1 MAPAGREMSDT
12 NRGLLMLDRRQLLT
26 GVAASLLGSLVRP
39 RRGAAQQTGS
49 LALTDRLALVT
60 SGGTNVLAFVSP
72 DGLVVVD
79 SGTPDRSDAL
89 MASLRAVTPGGG
101 VRTLFNTHWHAEN
114 TGANQIFR
122 QNGAAIVA
130 HENTRLWMATPTWMP
145 TEDRYRE
152 PRPKDAQ
159 PDKTFY
165 ADGSMTAGSERVDY
179 AYLIEAHTSGDIY
192 VFFRD
197 SNVLA
202 VGDVASPVRD
212 PELDYLTGAW
222 IGGRVDAMDRLLK
235 LSDANTRIVPGFGPV
250 MTRAELQIERDMMK
264 TIYDRTVDRVREGD
278 YVEDMLKAGVLN
290 GLARTWKDP
299 RKFLYDLHKGLWA
312 HHNKLDANVV

>member
-1 MAPAGREMSDT
+1 
-12 NRGLLMLDRRQLLT
+12 MLDRRQLMT
-26 GVAASLLGSLVRP
+26 GVVAGLFGSLVLP
-39 RRGAAQQTGS
+39 RRSAAQQTG
-49 LALTDRLALVT
+49 LLTLTDRLSLVT
-60 SGGTNVLAFVSP
+60 SAGTNVLAFAGS
-72 DGLVVVD
+72 DGLVLVD
-79 SGTPDRSDAL
+79 SGAPDRSDAL
-89 MASLRAVTPGGG
+89 MTSLRALAPDVRA
-101 VRTLFNTHWHAEN
+101 RTLFNTHWHAEN

-145 TEDRYRE
+145 DEDRYRP
-152 PRPKDAQ
+152 PRTKEAQ

-165 ADGSMTAGSERVDY
+165 ADGAMTAGNERIEY
-179 AYLIEAHTSGDIY
+179 GYLIEAHTSGDIY

-202 VGDVASPVRD
+202 VGDVASPARD

-235 LSDANTRIVPGFGPV
+235 LADANTRIVPGFGPV
-250 MTRAELQIERDMMK
+250 MTPAQLQVERDVMK

-278 YVEDMLKAGVLN
+278 YVEDMLKAGVMS

-299 RKFLYDLHKGLWA
+299 KKFLHDLHKGLWA

>member
-1 MAPAGREMSDT
+1 
-12 NRGLLMLDRRQLLT
+12 MLDRRQLMT
-26 GVAASLLGSLVRP
+26 GVVASLFGSLVLPCRS
-39 RRGAAQQTGS
+39 AAQQTG
-49 LALTDRLALVT
+49 LLTLTDRLSLVT
-60 SGGTNVLAFVSP
+60 SGGTNVLAFASP
-72 DGLVVVD
+72 DGLVLVD
-79 SGTPDRSDAL
+79 SGAPDRSDAL
-89 MASLRAVTPGGG
+89 MASLRAWTPSDRA
-101 VRTLFNTHWHAEN
+101 RTLFNTHWHAEN

-145 TEDRYRE
+145 DEDRYRP
-152 PRPKDAQ
+152 PRTKEAQ

-165 ADGSMTAGSERVDY
+165 ADGAMTAGNERIEY
-179 AYLIEAHTSGDIY
+179 GYLIEAHTSGDIY

-202 VGDVASPVRD
+202 VGDVASPARD

-235 LSDANTRIVPGFGPV
+235 LADANTRIVPGFGPV
-250 MTRAELQIERDMMK
+250 MTRAQLQVERDVMK

-278 YVEDMLKAGVLN
+278 YVEDMLKAGVMN

-299 RKFLYDLHKGLWA
+299 KKFLHDLHKGLWA

>member
-1 MAPAGREMSDT
+1 
-12 NRGLLMLDRRQLLT
+12 MLDRRQLMT
-26 GVAASLLGSLVRP
+26 GVVASLFGSLVLP
-39 RRGAAQQTGS
+39 RRSAAQQTG
-49 LALTDRLALVT
+49 LLTLTDRLSLVT
-60 SGGTNVLAFVSP
+60 SGGTNVLAFASS
-72 DGLVVVD
+72 DLVLVD
-79 SGTPDRSDAL
+79 SGAPDRSDAL
-89 MASLRAVTPGGG
+89 MASLRALTPD
-101 VRTLFNTHWHAEN
+101 VRARTLFNTHWHAEN

-130 HENTRLWMATPTWMP
+130 HENTRLWMATPTWLP
-145 TEDRYRE
+145 DEDRYRP
-152 PRPKDAQ
+152 PRTKEAQ

-165 ADGSMTAGSERVDY
+165 ADGAMTAGNERIEY
-179 AYLIEAHTSGDIY
+179 GYLIEAHTSGDIY

-202 VGDVASPVRD
+202 VGDVASPARD

-235 LSDANTRIVPGFGPV
+235 LADANTRIVPGFGPV
-250 MTRAELQIERDMMK
+250 MTRTELQVERDVMK

-278 YVEDMLKAGVLN
+278 YVEDMLKAGVMN

-299 RKFLYDLHKGLWA
+299 KKFLHDLHKGLWA

>member
-1 MAPAGREMSDT
+1 MI
-12 NRGLLMLDRRQLLT
+12 DRRQLLT
-26 GVAASLLGSLVRP
+26 GVVGSLMGSVILS
-39 RRGAAQQTGS
+39 RRTTAQSDRT
-49 LALTDRLALVT
+49 ALTDRLSLIA
-60 SGGTNVLAFVSP
+60 SGGTNVVACVSA
-72 DGLVVVD
+72 DGLVLVD
-79 SGTPDRSDAL
+79 SGAPDRTDAL
-89 MASLRAVTPGGG
+89 VASLRALTPSLR

-145 TEDRYRE
+145 KEDRYRA

-159 PDKTFY
+159 PDNTFY
-165 ADGSMTAGSERVDY
+165 VDGSMTAGGERIDY
-179 AYLIEAHTSGDIY
+179 GYLIEAHTSGDIY
-192 VFFRD
+192 IFFRD

-202 VGDVASPVRD
+202 AGDVASPTRD

-235 LSDANTRIVPGFGPV
+235 LADTNTRIVPGFGPV
-250 MTRAELQIERDMMK
+250 MTRAELQIERDVMK

-278 YVEDMLKAGVLN
+278 YVEDMLKAGVMN

-299 RKFLYDLHKGLWA
+299 QKFLYDLHKGLWA